1 MAGAMEEATT
11 AVLETRQGEAREF
24 QVETRLVME
33 ECTALRDKIHP
44 NIPVEVDLDA
54 NILEIVVSFLNL
66 RKRIRDQYPNDY
78 TAAQQILRENP
89 KKECIRQMEHNWVE
103 TTFDGKYTP
112 TLAKL
117 MTVCIIYNIV

>member
-11 AVLETRQGEAREF
+11 AVLKTRQGEEREF

-89 KKECIRQMEHNWVE
+89 KKECIRHFFFHTEKNRS
-103 TTFDGKYTP
+103 
-112 TLAKL
+112 
-117 MTVCIIYNIV
+117 TVILLESSVLSIYKKGLYDL